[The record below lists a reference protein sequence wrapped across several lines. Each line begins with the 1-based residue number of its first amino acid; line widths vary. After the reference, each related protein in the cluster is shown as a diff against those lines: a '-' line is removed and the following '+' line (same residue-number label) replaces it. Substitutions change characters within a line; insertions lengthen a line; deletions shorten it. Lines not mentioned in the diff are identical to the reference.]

1 MKKRYLCALFLLA
14 CVAFGANAAAAQ
26 EEPAVLQPEEVD
38 VTVDSTELDT

>member
-26 EEPAVLQPEEVD
+26 SPAKIRRISSAFMQAF
-38 VTVDSTELDT
+38 